1 MNLVSL
7 YLYLT
12 KPPRGKVFLENLLVA
27 YLVQKF
33 PNFFMVPEAL
43 SVYQSPSLVKI
54 LSEVNEIHTRSH
66 IFNVHFNRI
75 LPYIPVTPKWAFQ
88 RTKF

>member
-12 KPPRGKVFLENLLVA
+12 KPPRGKVLHESLLVA

-33 PNFFMVPEAL
+33 PNCFMVPEAS

-54 LSEVNEIHTRSH
+54 LSKVSEIQTLVPTCLRS
-66 IFNVHFNRI
+66 I
-75 LPYIPVTPKWAFQ
+75 LIESSHLSP
-88 RTKF
+88 